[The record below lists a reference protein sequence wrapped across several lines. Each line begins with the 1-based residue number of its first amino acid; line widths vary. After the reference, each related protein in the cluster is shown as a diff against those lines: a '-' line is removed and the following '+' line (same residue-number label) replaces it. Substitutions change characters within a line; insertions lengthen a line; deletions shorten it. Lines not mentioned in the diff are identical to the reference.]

1 MDIALREVGILV
13 EINKMYNALTSSAIF
28 AEFMENVAAAD
39 LTSGK
44 TKKVFV
50 AG

>member
-1 MDIALREVGILV
+1 MDIALRKVEMLV
-13 EINKMYNALTSSAIF
+13 DINKVYNAPTSSAIV
-28 AEFMENVAAAD
+28 AEFMENVATAD